1 MHMKRNYLLLLLS
14 VLSINA
20 HALIVSINGLGDIP
34 AEGLDTTLTQATVD
48 LLSGETV
55 MKLEGSLLATE
66 PLTVTITRSVAGLS
80 DEFCCAGQC
89 TSGNAETQET
99 LLFTPAGMASWYIH
113 YMPMPG
119 SDVQLTYT
127 FSAGGEERQLR
138 VRYAYQAEGI
148 DTVRPTDCVRKI
160 LRDGHLYIVQP
171 NNTLQIL

>member
-1 MHMKRNYLLLLLS
+1 MHMKRNYLLLALCLIC
-14 VLSINA
+14 LNA
-20 HALIVSINGLGDIP
+20 HALIVSIDGLGDIP
-34 AEGLDTTLTQATVD
+34 AEGLDTTLTTATID

-89 TSGNAETQET
+89 TSGNAETSET
-99 LLFTPAGMASWYIH
+99 LQFTPGGMAQWYVH
-113 YMPMPG
+113 YMPVPG
-119 SDVQLTYT
+119 SDVRITYT

-138 VRYAYQAEGI
+138 VHYVYAAEGI
-148 DTVRPTDCVRKI
+148 ESVRPTDSVRKV

>member
-1 MHMKRNYLLLLLS
+1 MKRNYLLLLLS

-20 HALIVSINGLGDIP
+20 NALIVSIYGLGDIP

-55 MKLEGSLLATE
+55 MKLDGSLLASD
-66 PLTVTITRSVAGLS
+66 PLTVTIARSQSDLS

-89 TSGNAETQET
+89 TYGNAETQET
-99 LLFTPAGMASWYIH
+99 LQFTPAGMAQWYVH
-113 YMPMPG
+113 YMPVPG
-119 SDVQLTYT
+119 SDVQITYT

-138 VRYAYQAEGI
+138 VHYVYTAEGMES
-148 DTVRPTDCVRKI
+148 VRPTDSVRKV
-160 LRDGHLYIVQP
+160 LRDGHLYIIQP

>member
-1 MHMKRNYLLLLLS
+1 MKRNYLLLLLS

-55 MKLEGSLLATE
+55 MELKGSLLATE

-99 LLFTPAGMASWYIH
+99 LQFTPAGVVI
-113 YMPMPG
+113 
-119 SDVQLTYT
+119 
-127 FSAGGEERQLR
+127 
-138 VRYAYQAEGI
+138 
-148 DTVRPTDCVRKI
+148 
-160 LRDGHLYIVQP
+160 
-171 NNTLQIL
+171 

>member
-1 MHMKRNYLLLLLS
+1 MKRNYLLLALCLIC
-14 VLSINA
+14 LNA
-20 HALIVSINGLGDIP
+20 HALIVSVDGLGDIP

-55 MKLEGSLLATE
+55 MKLDGSLLASD
-66 PLTVTITRSVAGLS
+66 PLTVTITRSQSDLS

-89 TSGNAETQET
+89 TSGNAETSET
-99 LLFTPAGMASWYIH
+99 LSFTPGGKARWYVH
-113 YMPMPG
+113 YMPVPG
-119 SDVQLTYT
+119 SDVQITYT

-138 VRYAYQAEGI
+138 VHYVYAAEGI
-148 DTVRPTDCVRKI
+148 ESVRPTDCVRKI